1 MKTNLTKS
9 TIVGIV
15 GLILASLLCCVGIRA
30 LTELWDSGIE
40 RAAGKVS
47 AEPTLNGL
55 AEYITSEI
63 QTGMSRYE
71 VEQVLQMI
79 APIEVTLLYSLQDVG
94 SGYGL
99 TSCDEIKLKLTSFP
113 GHIWRIKACYD
124 ARDELVMLDS
134 ADRDSFPALDIYAAS
149 NHEGELFKS
158 P

>member
-1 MKTNLTKS
+1 MKTNLKS
-9 TIVGIV
+9 TIVGIAV
-15 GLILASLLCCVGIRA
+15 LMLVSLSCCIGVRA
-30 LTELWDSGIE
+30 PREIWDNGIE
-40 RAAGKVS
+40 HAADKVG
-47 AEPTLNGL
+47 AEPTMNGL
-55 AEYITSEI
+55 AEYIISEI

-79 APIEVTLLYSLQDVG
+79 APIEVTLLDSLQDVG

-134 ADRDSFPALDIYAAS
+134 ADRDSFPALDIY
-149 NHEGELFKS
+149 KRVV
-158 P
+158 PQ